1 MPAPPHAFVEPAC
14 VVTQLVEYESD
25 DVEDEMASEADD
37 YEWEGMDSYDRM
49 LVAYA
54 YDNDAF
60 EWSFESVEAM
70 GLLESTACV

>member
-1 MPAPPHAFVEPAC
+1 MCRSDRKHSRPKFMAQCP

-49 LVAYA
+49 LAAYA
-54 YDNDAF
+54 YDNDVF
-60 EWSFESVEAM
+60 EWSFVI
-70 GLLESTACV
+70 

>member
-1 MPAPPHAFVEPAC
+1 MAQCP

-49 LVAYA
+49 LAAYA
-54 YDNDAF
+54 YDNDVF
-60 EWSFESVEAM
+60 EWSFVI
-70 GLLESTACV
+70 